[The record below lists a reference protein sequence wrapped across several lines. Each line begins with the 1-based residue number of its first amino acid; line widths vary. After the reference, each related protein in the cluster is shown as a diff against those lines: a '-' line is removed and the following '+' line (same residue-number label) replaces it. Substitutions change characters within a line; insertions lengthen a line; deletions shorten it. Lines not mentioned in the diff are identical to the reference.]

1 MKRFP
6 LLLIISL
13 IHVSVYSQSTLKQDK
28 EAIKSMCGCYSITFD
43 YAETFPHVDGY
54 KIRDPYH
61 TGASAEWIFVEEET
75 DDKIVIQHLLVIS
88 DSMIVK
94 HWRQDWL
101 YENRDLYQFHKDM
114 SWHSNRLPKK
124 EVEGQWTQKVYQ
136 VDDSPRYEGTAT
148 WIHEDG
154 KHYWESVADAPL
166 PRREFTKRDDYNV
179 MQRRNRHIL
188 TDYGWLHEQD
198 NLKIVRENGNDT
210 VIVEE
215 KGLNKYTRIDD
226 KHCEPAI
233 AWWEKNRDY
242 WKLVRSE
249 WDNIFDRRQDLHLIK
264 EADDNLLWEALFAL
278 GDEMAPH
285 SESEPELVSA
295 KIEKVIQSYITDRAK
310 NVNAAY

>member
-1 MKRFP
+1 MKVTTLSFI
-6 LLLIISL
+6 LLF
-13 IHVSVYSQSTLKQDK
+13 VSASICAQPKIQQDVK
-28 EAIKSMCGCYSITFD
+28 AIKSMSGCYSITFD
-43 YAETFPHVDGY
+43 YAETFPHIDEY
-54 KIRDPYH
+54 QIRDPHH

-75 DDKIVIQHLLVIS
+75 DDKIVIQHLLVIG
-88 DSMIVK
+88 DSTIVK

-101 YENRDLYQFHKDM
+101 YENLDLYQFHKDM
-114 SWHSNRLPKK
+114 SWHFNRLPKK
-124 EVEGQWTQKVYQ
+124 EVKGQWTQKVYQ

-148 WIHEDG
+148 WIHEDS

-166 PRREFTKRDDYNV
+166 PRREFTKRNDYNV

-198 NLKIVRENGNDT
+198 NLKIIRENGNDT

-233 AWWEKNRDY
+233 DWWEENRDY

-249 WDNIFDRRQDLHLIK
+249 WDNIFDRRQNLYLIK
-264 EADDNLLWEALFAL
+264 EVDDKLLWEALFAL
-278 GDEMAPH
+278 GDEMAPRAV
-285 SESEPELVSA
+285 SDAEVVSA
-295 KIEKVIQSYITDRAK
+295 EIEKVIKSYITDRAK